1 MHCATS
7 GNCSLVAAAAARAHC
22 MCGCGCT
29 GITWSYVAAAPVSTC
44 LSTSGAMIS
53 ASSSEL
59 RHTSL
64 ARPLPQLPPTSTTPP
79 GTTPPAALLAFALY
93 AYHLPLCSS
102 LCAPEI
108 LLKGHKPLVA
118 AYAAQRPTLP
128 SRRHGLVADNWSH
141 VAQSTPVPSARFRMS
156 CKPIWARS
164 CTNISMASSKSL
176 FGMDV
181 ARAIGLSAT
190 MQTFTFSS
198 GQSGSSASSMPQNV
212 IKGSIMISFH

>member
-1 MHCATS
+1 MHCASS
-7 GNCSLVAAAAARAHC
+7 GNCSLVSAAVARAHC
-22 MCGCGCT
+22 MCGCACT
-29 GITWSYVAAAPVSTC
+29 MCITCSYVAAAPVSTR

-64 ARPLPQLPPTSTTPP
+64 PKPLPQPPPTSTTP
-79 GTTPPAALLAFALY
+79 AALPPIALY
-93 AYHLPLCSS
+93 ANHLPLCSS

-118 AYAAQRPTLP
+118 AYAAQRPTLL
-128 SRRHGLVADNWSH
+128 SRRLHRLVAAKWSQ

-156 CKPIWARS
+156 CTPIWAI
-164 CTNISMASSKSL
+164 TYTIVSMASSKSL

-181 ARAIGLSAT
+181 ARAIGVSAT
-190 MQTFTFSS
+190 MQTFTFSI
-198 GQSGSSASSMPQNV
+198 GRSGSSAS
-212 IKGSIMISFH
+212 